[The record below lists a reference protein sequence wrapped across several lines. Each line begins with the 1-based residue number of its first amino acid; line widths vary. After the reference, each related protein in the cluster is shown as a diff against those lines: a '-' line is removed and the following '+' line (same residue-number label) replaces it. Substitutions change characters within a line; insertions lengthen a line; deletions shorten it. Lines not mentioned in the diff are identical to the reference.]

1 MKKMNLLCAVL
12 CALLLVTIFAACD
25 ANTNDTTETQ
35 ASTTQQTTADTRS
48 PAEDATS
55 AATDAATNAE
65 TQGETATE
73 AQAETTA
80 ETTAESEVESEVES
94 EAETE
99 AETEAQDVL
108 FSTEVAKVYYNIADL
123 NGLYVVRSEVNAKG
137 MLLRELYLDLM
148 SNMIHPLTT
157 LSYGYDDEGNL
168 TSMVYTDI
176 FYGKAGTAYLDA
188 EGKETDGDSYVEF
201 YENGL
206 LKKRSITV
214 DGEIW
219 LCEYDELGRRV
230 HELYEDFDSV
240 WLYEGSSFDP
250 VRYELEDIGEGK
262 SAFDLSYENG
272 QLKGIIISSEGQ
284 TATYTVSYDLSG
296 YVTAFGIT
304 FQEKVGIMTQYTW
317 NEKGQF
323 TEIINGGSKYTFEY
337 DADGNN
343 TKVTVARISG
353 DTSQISEV
361 YTYAYENGLKV
372 SGKRD
377 NYNDDGSPSS
387 SYFTYEWAY
396 NDKGDMTSY
405 TSSWFSSGNG
415 NTSVNVTVEEYKPN
429 GSRFRETHIDYSNGQ
444 ARSKTVRE
452 YENGLCVI
460 ECRYYAHEGDVDQ
473 EAAYYMAEKVER
485 EYNENHRESKVT
497 TTRYN
502 EAGEMKNKSV
512 RIYTYD
518 ENGNSSCT
526 ETQYDANG
534 NVIEQK

>member
-12 CALLLVTIFAACD
+12 CALLLVTVFAACD

-80 ETTAESEVESEVES
+80 ETTAES

-272 QLKGIIISSEGQ
+272 QLKDIIISSEGQ
-284 TATYTVSYDLSG
+284 TATYSVSYDQIG
-296 YVTAFGIT
+296 YVSAFGIT
-304 FQEKVGIMTQYTW
+304 FREQFGIMTQYTW

-377 NYNDDGSPSS
+377 SYNDDGSPSS
-387 SYFTYEWAY
+387 SYYTYEWTY
-396 NDKGDMTSY
+396 NDRGDMTSY
-405 TSSWFSSGNG
+405 ISSWFTEGNG
-415 NTSVNVTVEEYKPN
+415 NTSICVTTEEYKPN
-429 GSRFRETHIDYSNGQ
+429 GSMFRKTDTDYVNGS
-444 ARSKTVRE
+444 AHHKYVRE
-452 YENGLCVI
+452 YENGLNVKTTL
-460 ECRYYAHEGDVDQ
+460 YANETGEGEANFILQTEELYQYNDQ
-473 EAAYYMAEKVER
+473 RRNAESTTIW
-485 EYNENHRESKVT
+485 YNEDGSIREKH
-497 TTRYN
+497 
-502 EAGEMKNKSV
+502 V
-512 RIYTYD
+512 RVYAYD
-518 ENGNSSCT
+518 ENGNQSYT
-526 ETQYDANG
+526 LTVYDADG
-534 NVIEQK
+534 NVVEQN